1 MGYLDKLKTRAS
13 ENAAG
18 EVKMLPVA
26 ALEANKR
33 NFYRMTDIE
42 ELSES
47 IRTNGLEQNLVVT
60 PEADGKYRVITGH
73 RRLMALRRLRSLGVG
88 PESVPCLIRP
98 AESEAMEMLRLITSN
113 QYRELTDWEKMTQLI
128 KALDAVETL
137 KKNGAEW
144 LGDISLHRPAMEVVS
159 AVTSMSRTTVNK
171 YALIAKKLLPEL
183 AEEMRLGKLAF
194 TVAYTICRYPE
205 KWQRELV
212 QEQRHGEIGEKEVQE
227 TMARLAVGEVIESSI
242 GEEIDPDAPET
253 CAMRVMSWCCQH
265 VYRELPGGVGIF
277 AEGGSL
283 VIRQTYDERFSV
295 KLRPT
300 EFCRIAAEYYPEH
313 CRLKKQAEVQPE
325 EEIPPE
331 ENVPS
336 EVAMQPEEEVPPEV
350 EVQPEKPT
358 ETEEAPE
365 QTVTSAQYGQL
376 LEDLAAET
384 VRPVTRRDPIW
395 RVDAPTEDV
404 QAVAMVWLP
413 YTGAA
418 EAWVL
423 TYDAAKNS
431 WYADGMQMPFKVLG
445 WFPVPRWEV

>member
-113 QYRELTDWEKMTQLI
+113 QYRELTDWEKMTQLV

-212 QEQRHGEIGEKEVQE
+212 QEQRYVEIGEKEVQE
-227 TMARLAVGEVIESSI
+227 TMARLAVGKVIESSI

-253 CAMRVMSWCCQH
+253 CAMRVMSWCCRKLFH
-265 VYRELPGGVGIF
+265 AMPGGVGIF
-277 AEGGSL
+277 ADGGSL
-283 VIRQTYDERFSV
+283 VIRRTYGECFSV

-300 EFCRIAAEYYPEH
+300 EFCRIAAKYYPEH
-313 CRLKKQAEVQPE
+313 CRLKKQEEVQPE
-325 EEIPPE
+325 EEAPPDE
-331 ENVPS
+331 P
-336 EVAMQPEEEVPPEV
+336 M
-350 EVQPEKPT
+350 QPEKPT
-358 ETEEAPE
+358 ETEEAAVRP
-365 QTVTSAQYGQL
+365 VTSAQYGKL

-395 RVDAPTEDV
+395 RMGAPTEDV
-404 QAVAMVWLP
+404 QVVAMVQRP
-413 YTGAA
+413 YTDDT

-445 WFPVPRWEV
+445 WFPMPRWEV

>member
-113 QYRELTDWEKMTQLI
+113 QYRELTDWEKMTQLV

-212 QEQRHGEIGEKEVQE
+212 QEQRYVEIGEKEVQE

-253 CAMRVMSWCCQH
+253 CAMRVMSWCCRQG
-265 VYRELPGGVGIF
+265 YRALPGGAEILT
-277 AEGGSL
+277 EGGSI
-283 VIRQTYDERFSV
+283 VIRQDRTAAYV

-300 EFCRIAAEYYPEH
+300 EFCRIAAKYYPEH
-313 CRLKKQAEVQPE
+313 CRLKKQVEVQPE
-325 EEIPPE
+325 EVLP
-331 ENVPS
+331 
-336 EVAMQPEEEVPPEV
+336 EVAMQPEE
-350 EVQPEKPT
+350 PT
-358 ETEEAPE
+358 ETEEAAARP
-365 QTVTSAQYGQL
+365 VTSAQYGQL

-395 RVDAPTEDV
+395 RVDTPTEDV

-418 EAWVL
+418 EAMML
-423 TYDAAKNS
+423 DYDAAENTWSSEGIKI
-431 WYADGMQMPFKVLG
+431 PFKVMG

>member
-60 PEADGKYRVITGH
+60 PEAGGKYRVITGH

-113 QYRELTDWEKMTQLI
+113 QYRELTDWEKMTQLV

-137 KKNGAEW
+137 KRNGAEW

-212 QEQRHGEIGEKEVQE
+212 QEQRYVEIGEKEVQE

-242 GEEIDPDAPET
+242 GAEIDPDAPET
-253 CAMRVMSWCCQH
+253 CAMRVMSWCCRKLCH
-265 VYRELPGGVGIF
+265 VLPGGVTIF
-277 AEGGSL
+277 ADGGSL
-283 VIRQTYDERFSV
+283 VIRQISGECFSV

-300 EFCRIAAEYYPEH
+300 EFCRIAAKYYPEH
-313 CRLKKQAEVQPE
+313 CRLKRQEEVQPE
-325 EEIPPE
+325 EEAQPKEVLP
-331 ENVPS
+331 
-336 EVAMQPEEEVPPEV
+336 EVAM
-350 EVQPEKPT
+350 QPEKPT
-358 ETEEAPE
+358 ETEEAAARP
-365 QTVTSAQYGQL
+365 VTSAQYGQL

-384 VRPVTRRDPIW
+384 VKPATRRDPIW
-395 RVDAPTEDV
+395 RVGAPTEDV
-404 QAVAMVWLP
+404 QAVVMVQLP
-413 YTGAA
+413 YTDDT
-418 EAWVL
+418 EAMVL
-423 TYDAAKNS
+423 DYDAAKNTWS
-431 WYADGMQMPFKVLG
+431 SEGIEMLFKVLG

>member
-113 QYRELTDWEKMTQLI
+113 QYRELTDWEKMTQLV

-205 KWQRELV
+205 KWQRDLV
-212 QEQRHGEIGEKEVQE
+212 QEQRYVEIGEKEVQE

-253 CAMRVMSWCCQH
+253 CAMRVMSWCCRKLYH
-265 VYRELPGGVGIF
+265 ALPGGVGIF
-277 AEGGSL
+277 VDGGSL
-283 VIRQTYDERFSV
+283 VIRQISEERFSV

-313 CRLKKQAEVQPE
+313 CRLKKQEEVQPE
-325 EEIPPE
+325 EEAQPE
-331 ENVPS
+331 GE
-336 EVAMQPEEEVPPEV
+336 AQPEEEAQPDVGAPPDEPM
-350 EVQPEKPT
+350 QPEKPT
-358 ETEEAPE
+358 ETEEAAARP
-365 QTVTSAQYGQL
+365 VTSAQYGQL

-384 VRPVTRRDPIW
+384 VKPVTRRDPIW
-395 RVDAPTEDV
+395 RVDAPTKDV
-404 QAVAMVWLP
+404 QAVAMVRRP
-413 YTGAA
+413 YTGDT

-423 TYDAAKNS
+423 DYDAAKNTWS
-431 WYADGMQMPFKVLG
+431 SDGIEMPFKVLG

>member
-73 RRLMALRRLRSLGVG
+73 RRLMALRRLRSLGAG

-113 QYRELTDWEKMTQLI
+113 QYRELTDWEKMTQLV

-137 KKNGAEW
+137 KRNGAEW
-144 LGDISLHRPAMEVVS
+144 LGEISLHRPAMEVVS

-205 KWQRELV
+205 EWQRELV
-212 QEQRHGEIGEKEVQE
+212 QEQRYVEIGEKEVQE

-253 CAMRVMSWCCQH
+253 CAMRVMSWCFQQ
-265 VYRELPGGVGIF
+265 VYRALPGGAEIL
-277 AEGGSL
+277 AEGGSI
-283 VIRQTYDERFSV
+283 VIRQTYEERFSV

-313 CRLKKQAEVQPE
+313 CRLKRQEKVQPKE
-325 EEIPPE
+325 EMPQ
-331 ENVPS
+331 
-336 EVAMQPEEEVPPEV
+336 EVAMQPEE
-350 EVQPEKPT
+350 PT
-358 ETEEAPE
+358 KTEETAALP
-365 QTVTSAQYGQL
+365 VTSAQYGQL
-376 LEDLAAET
+376 LEDLAAAA
-384 VRPVTRRDPIW
+384 VKPMTRRDPIW
-395 RVDAPTEDV
+395 RVDAPTENV
-404 QAVAMVWLP
+404 QAVAMVRRS
-413 YTGAA
+413 YREIT
-418 EAWVL
+418 EAMVL
-423 TYDAAKNS
+423 DYDAAENTWSSEGIK
-431 WYADGMQMPFKVLG
+431 MHCKVLG

>member
-113 QYRELTDWEKMTQLI
+113 QYRELTDWEKMTQLV

-137 KKNGAEW
+137 KRNGAEW

-171 YALIAKKLLPEL
+171 YALIARKLLPEL

-205 KWQRELV
+205 EWQRELV
-212 QEQRHGEIGEKEVQE
+212 QEQRYVEIGEKEVQE

-253 CAMRVMSWCCQH
+253 CAMRVMSWCCRQG
-265 VYRELPGGVGIF
+265 YRALPGGAEILT
-277 AEGGSL
+277 EGGSI
-283 VIRQTYDERFSV
+283 VIRQGRTAAYV

-313 CRLKKQAEVQPE
+313 CRLKKQESVLPE
-325 EEIPPE
+325 EE
-331 ENVPS
+331 
-336 EVAMQPEEEVPPEV
+336 AQPEAAM
-350 EVQPEKPT
+350 QPEKPT
-358 ETEEAPE
+358 ETEEAAARP
-365 QTVTSAQYGQL
+365 VTSAQYGQL

-384 VRPVTRRDPIW
+384 VKPVTRRDPIW
-395 RVDAPTEDV
+395 RVGAPTEDV
-404 QAVAMVWLP
+404 QAVVMVQLP
-413 YTGAA
+413 YTDDT
-418 EAWVL
+418 EAMVL
-423 TYDAAKNS
+423 DYDAAKNTWS
-431 WYADGMQMPFKVLG
+431 SEGIEMLFKVLG

>member
-42 ELSES
+42 ELAES

-113 QYRELTDWEKMTQLI
+113 QYRELTDWEKMTQLV

-137 KKNGAEW
+137 KRNGAEW

-171 YALIAKKLLPEL
+171 YALIARKLLPEL

-205 KWQRELV
+205 EWQRELV
-212 QEQRHGEIGEKEVQE
+212 QEQRYVEIGEKEVQE
-227 TMARLAVGEVIESSI
+227 TMARLAVGEVIESGI
-242 GEEIDPDAPET
+242 GDEIDPDAPEV
-253 CAMRVMSWCCQH
+253 CAQRVLDWCRRQ
-265 VYRELPGGVGIF
+265 VYRALPGGAEILT
-277 AEGGSL
+277 EGGSI
-283 VIRQTYDERFSV
+283 VIRQHRTAGYV

-300 EFCRIAAEYYPEH
+300 EFCRIAAEHYPEH
-313 CRLKKQAEVQPE
+313 CRLKQQEEVQPE
-325 EEIPPE
+325 EE
-331 ENVPS
+331 
-336 EVAMQPEEEVPPEV
+336 AQPEELT
-350 EVQPEKPT
+350 K
-358 ETEEAPE
+358 TEEAPV
-365 QTVTSAQYGQL
+365 QPVTSAQYGQL

-384 VRPVTRRDPIW
+384 VKPVTRRDPIW
-395 RVDAPTEDV
+395 RVDAPTQDV
-404 QAVAMVWLP
+404 RAVAMVRLP
-413 YTGAA
+413 YTGDA
-418 EAWVL
+418 EAMVL
-423 TYDAAKNS
+423 DYDAAENTWS
-431 WYADGMQMPFKVLG
+431 ADGFKIPSKVLG
-445 WFPVPRWEV
+445 WFPVPRWEA

>member
-1 MGYLDKLKTRAS
+1 M
-13 ENAAG
+13 
-18 EVKMLPVA
+18 
-26 ALEANKR
+26 
-33 NFYRMTDIE
+33 
-42 ELSES
+42 
-47 IRTNGLEQNLVVT
+47 VT
-60 PEADGKYRVITGH
+60 PEGDGKYRVITGH

-113 QYRELTDWEKMTQLI
+113 QYRELTDWEKMTQLV

-171 YALIAKKLLPEL
+171 YALIARKLLPEL

-212 QEQRHGEIGEKEVQE
+212 QEQRYVEIGEKEVQE

-253 CAMRVMSWCCQH
+253 CAMRVMSWCCRQG
-265 VYRELPGGVGIF
+265 YRALPGGAEILT
-277 AEGGSL
+277 EGGSIVL
-283 VIRQTYDERFSV
+283 RQDRTAAYV

-313 CRLKKQAEVQPE
+313 CRLKRQ
-325 EEIPPE
+325 
-331 ENVPS
+331 
-336 EVAMQPEEEVPPEV
+336 EEVPPE
-350 EVQPEKPT
+350 EEMQPEEPT
-358 ETEEAPE
+358 ETEDAAARP
-365 QTVTSAQYGQL
+365 VTSAQYGQL
-376 LEDLAAET
+376 LEDLAAEA
-384 VRPVTRRDPIW
+384 VKPATRRDPIW

-404 QAVAMVWLP
+404 LAVAMVQLP
-413 YTGAA
+413 YTGDT

-431 WYADGMQMPFKVLG
+431 WYADGMQIPCKVLG

>member
-113 QYRELTDWEKMTQLI
+113 QYRELTDWEKMTQLV

-137 KKNGAEW
+137 KRNGAEW

-205 KWQRELV
+205 EWQRELV
-212 QEQRHGEIGEKEVQE
+212 QEQRYVEIGEKEVQE

-253 CAMRVMSWCCQH
+253 CAMRVMSWCCQQ
-265 VYRELPGGVGIF
+265 VYRALPGGAEILV
-277 AEGGSL
+277 EGGSI
-283 VIRQTYDERFSV
+283 VIRQTYEERFSV

-313 CRLKKQAEVQPE
+313 CRLKRQEKMQPKE
-325 EEIPPE
+325 EMPQ
-331 ENVPS
+331 
-336 EVAMQPEEEVPPEV
+336 EVAMKPEE
-350 EVQPEKPT
+350 PT
-358 ETEEAPE
+358 KTEETAALP
-365 QTVTSAQYGQL
+365 VTSAQYGQL
-376 LEDLAAET
+376 LEDLAAAA
-384 VRPVTRRDPIW
+384 VKPMTRRDPIW
-395 RVDAPTEDV
+395 RVDAPTENV
-404 QAVAMVWLP
+404 QAVAMVRRS
-413 YTGAA
+413 YREIT
-418 EAWVL
+418 EAMVL
-423 TYDAAKNS
+423 DYDAAENTWSSEGIK
-431 WYADGMQMPFKVLG
+431 MHCKVLG